1 MPPEERLRAAVADGF
16 ARLSAISDT
25 DASKPLTNDKWSS
38 KQVIGHLIDSASNNH
53 QRFVRANFTDDL
65 IFPGYDQEQ
74 WVSLGHYA
82 DAPWESLLALWRE
95 FNLQIAGVME
105 ATPASVRD
113 SPRTQH
119 NLHELAFRAVPED
132 QPATLG
138 YFMTDY
144 VEHLEQHLR
153 QIEIGGREDRG
164 GERWTSNESS
174 KR

>member
-16 ARLSAISDT
+16 AQLSAISDA
-25 DASKPLTNDKWSS
+25 DAARPLTNDKWSA

-82 DAPWESLLALWRE
+82 DAPWESLLTLCRE
-95 FNLQIAGVME
+95 FNLQIARVME

-113 SPRTQH
+113 APRRRH
-119 NLHELAFRAVPED
+119 NLYELAFRMVAED

-138 YFMTDY
+138 YFMGDY
-144 VEHLEQHLR
+144 VDHLEHHLQ
-153 QIEIGGREDRG
+153 QI
-164 GERWTSNESS
+164 S
-174 KR
+174 